1 MPLLLLTIGLAI
13 GGIFLLRLYENARKT
28 KDYRPFLTVLLIPV
42 AGAALLFAL
51 TGRWPVAGLFIAGT
65 GYIALHLRQK
75 HDKPPGKAANM
86 TGMTREE
93 AFAVLGLTPGASEE
107 EISSAYKRLME
118 KLHPDHDGSSWMA
131 AKLNQARETLRP

>member
-1 MPLLLLTIGLAI
+1 MPFFLLTTGLVI
-13 GGIFLLRLYENARKT
+13 GGIFLLRLYEKSRKT
-28 KDYRPFLTVLLIPV
+28 KDYKPFLIAILIPGLV
-42 AGAALLFAL
+42 ATLLLTL
-51 TGRWPVAGLFIAGT
+51 TGRWPVAGLFIAGM

-86 TGMTREE
+86 TGMTQEE
-93 AFAVLGLTPGASEE
+93 ALAVLGLEPGASEK
-107 EISSAYKRLME
+107 EISNAYKRLME